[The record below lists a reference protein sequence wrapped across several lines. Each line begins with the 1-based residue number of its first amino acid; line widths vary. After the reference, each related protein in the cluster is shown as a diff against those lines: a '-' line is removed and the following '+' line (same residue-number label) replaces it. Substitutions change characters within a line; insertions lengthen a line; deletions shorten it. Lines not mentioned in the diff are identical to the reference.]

1 MIQEEPARNRYD
13 EILHL
18 KYQDTS
24 KKLYYFFDNR
34 GIILTA
40 LSSPFSIPI
49 GGGWGDFPLNGV
61 CRYG

>member
-1 MIQEEPARNRYD
+1 VCGNG
-13 EILHL
+13 ILRL
-18 KYQDTS
+18 VGRLLLSFPFVSNVPLVSSNDS
-24 KKLYYFFDNR
+24 
-34 GIILTA
+34 GGAA

>member
-1 MIQEEPARNRYD
+1 MKTEDVLTQKTE
-13 EILHL
+13 LVL
-18 KYQDTS
+18 
-24 KKLYYFFDNR
+24 
-34 GIILTA
+34 LTA